1 MKKFLIMAITAA
13 MLTAA
18 ISGCSQNGGEAETTT
33 TVAEE
38 ATTVEDGEA
47 TTVADGE
54 ATDETTAGEEENTD
68 SKVQTILT
76 AIKEAYGENYLPN
89 MPLDAETLNMM
100 LNITSD
106 QYVDFVA
113 EVPMI
118 SAQVDTVIILQA
130 SEGQG
135 DALEAALNTYR
146 DSKVNDTMQYP
157 VNVAKVNASKVVRN
171 GDYVAFLMV
180 GAQNEDMEAS
190 EADAADFAEAE
201 VKKAVDAFNGSF

>member
-47 TTVADGE
+47 T
-54 ATDETTAGEEENTD
+54 DETTAGEEENTD
-68 SKVQTILT
+68 SKVQTILPAT
-76 AIKEAYGENYLPN
+76 KEAYAENYLPN
-89 MPLDAETLNMM
+89 MPLEAETLTMM
-100 LNITSD
+100 LTITSD